1 MSVSVLFRPSS
12 KIVTGHILEMVANQ
26 NANVKVTLFVIQVME
41 NVLAYQDG
49 GVFIVS
55 QVSIEFFLD
64 Q

>member
-1 MSVSVLFRPSS
+1 
-12 KIVTGHILEMVANQ
+12 MVANQ
-26 NANVKVTLFVIQVME
+26 NVNVKMTLFVIQVME